1 MCPRTRALLNHLE
14 LHHAAL
20 LAAVDS
26 VPAADRQR
34 QPGADRWSVAQ
45 VIEHLSIVESRIA
58 GMFAKAADSARAS
71 GKKAEGEA
79 ELATGLLDL
88 EPLLDRTERR
98 VANEASRPKG
108 LMDAATALAR
118 LEDERAKFRDAV
130 IAADD
135 LALDD
140 TVISHPRLG
149 ALNMYQWVLFT
160 GAHESRHAAQIR
172 EIGESLRSAA
182 D

>member
-1 MCPRTRALLNHLE
+1 MCPRTRALLNHLD

-20 LAAVDS
+20 RAAVDS
-26 VPAADRQR
+26 VPGADRQR
-34 QPGADRWSVAQ
+34 QPGTDRWSVAQ
-45 VIEHLSIVESRIA
+45 VLEHLSIVEGRIA
-58 GMFAKAADSARAS
+58 GMFAKAADLARAN
-71 GKKAEGEA
+71 GKKADGEA
-79 ELATGLLDL
+79 ELASGLLDL

-98 VANEASRPKG
+98 VAGEASRPQG
-108 LMDAATALAR
+108 RLDAASALTR
-118 LEDERAKFRDAV
+118 LEGERAKFRAAV

-140 TVISHPRLG
+140 ALTSHPRLG

-160 GAHESRHAAQIR
+160 GAHESRHAAQIL

>member
-1 MCPRTRALLNHLE
+1 MRPRTRALLNDLD

-20 LAAVDS
+20 RAAVDS

-34 QPGADRWSVAQ
+34 QPGTDRWSVAQ
-45 VIEHLSIVESRIA
+45 VVEHLAIVEARIA
-58 GMFAKAADSARAS
+58 GMFAKAADLARAN
-71 GKKAEGEA
+71 GKKADDEA
-79 ELATGLLDL
+79 VLAPDLLDV
-88 EPLLDRTERR
+88 EPLLDRTQRR
-98 VANEASRPKG
+98 TASEASRPQGG
-108 LMDAATALAR
+108 LDAATALTR
-118 LEDERAKFRDAV
+118 LEGERSKFRDAV

-135 LALDD
+135 VALDD
-140 TVISHPRLG
+140 AITNHPRLG

-172 EIGESLRSAA
+172 EIGESLRSAS

>member
-1 MCPRTRALLNHLE
+1 MAKRYSRPTFSTSSRCLT
-14 LHHAAL
+14 
-20 LAAVDS
+20 
-26 VPAADRQR
+26 
-34 QPGADRWSVAQ
+34 AQ
-45 VIEHLSIVESRIA
+45 Q
-58 GMFAKAADSARAS
+58 
-71 GKKAEGEA
+71 
-79 ELATGLLDL
+79 
-88 EPLLDRTERR
+88 RR
-98 VANEASRPKG
+98 VAGEASRPQG
-108 LMDAATALAR
+108 LLDAAAALTR
-118 LEDERAKFRDAV
+118 LEGERAKFRDAV

-140 TVISHPRLG
+140 AVTSHPRLG